1 MTKIVQKGIEPTF
14 SAFLLFLNNET
25 DLLRKYVW
33 YTERFMLEDQFNE
46 WCKNYEKVV
55 VVEDINED
63 YTGY

>member
-14 SAFLLFLNNET
+14 SAFLLFLNN
-25 DLLRKYVW
+25 
-33 YTERFMLEDQFNE
+33 ERFMLEDQFNE

-63 YTGY
+63 W

>member
-33 YTERFMLEDQFNE
+33 HNERFMLEDQFNE

-55 VVEDINED
+55 VVEDINEE
-63 YTGY
+63 G